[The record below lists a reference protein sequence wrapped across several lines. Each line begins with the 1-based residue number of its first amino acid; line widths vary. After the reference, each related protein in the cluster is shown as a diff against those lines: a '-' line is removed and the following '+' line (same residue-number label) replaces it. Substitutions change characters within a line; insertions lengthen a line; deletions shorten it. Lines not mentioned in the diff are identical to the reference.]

1 MKQFICSIIN
11 LLFRREKITEEEA
24 EFLGYESFSRMTES
38 ASKAAVLSRPEKYVV
53 EK

>member
-1 MKQFICSIIN
+1 MN
-11 LLFRREKITEEEA
+11 LLFHRKKPPEEEV

-38 ASKAAVLSRPEKYVV
+38 ASKAAVLPRPEKYVV